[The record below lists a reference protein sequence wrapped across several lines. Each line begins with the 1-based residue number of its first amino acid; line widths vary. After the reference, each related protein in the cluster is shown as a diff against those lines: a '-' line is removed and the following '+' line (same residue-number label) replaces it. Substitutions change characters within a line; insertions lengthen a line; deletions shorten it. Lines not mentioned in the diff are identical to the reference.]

1 MSNFRTK
8 FMSYDVYERHHVVSQ
23 LLQESLGQA
32 NHQANILDVG
42 GRVELLE
49 RFLPYK
55 IISVNPDGT
64 GHLFAS
70 GTALP
75 FANNSFDAVVSIDT
89 LEHLPANLRLPLL
102 QECVRVCKQVV
113 IIAAPFG
120 SAEHIAYEKELDE
133 YYRVVNG
140 RSHPYLGEHIQ
151 HGLPTQTDLDTFAQA
166 LKPAASRFYYAGDY
180 IWQGETFKRAVKA
193 RQQAIWQSKITN
205 LYNQFSSMALFHP
218 IDLANNATAQTNRF
232 YLLITKDD

>member
-1 MSNFRTK
+1 MTNFRTK
-8 FMSYDVYERHHVVSQ
+8 LMPYDVYERHHVVSQ
-23 LLQESLGQA
+23 LLQETLQQTQ
-32 NHQANILDVG
+32 HTRILDVG

-49 RFLPYK
+49 QFLPHD

-75 FANNSFDAVVSIDT
+75 FADNSFDAVVSIDT
-89 LEHLPANLRLPLL
+89 LEHLPSNLRLPLL
-102 QECVRVCKQVV
+102 QECVRVCKQGV

-120 SAEHIAYEKELDE
+120 STEHIAHEKELDA

-140 RSHPYLGEHIQ
+140 RSHQYLSEHIQ

-166 LKPAASRFYYAGDY
+166 LQPTVSRFYYAGDY
-180 IWQGETFKRAVKA
+180 IWQGESFKRAVKA
-193 RQQAIWQSKITN
+193 RQQPIWQAKITN
-205 LYNQFSSMALFHP
+205 LYNRFSSMALFHP
-218 IDLANNATAQTNRF
+218 IDLAHNANTYTNRF
-232 YLLITKDD
+232 YLLITKNA